1 MRYLFIDRHRWRFPV
16 GRMCALL
23 EVSRS
28 GYYGWRRRPESERGR
43 QNRRLMVEIRAVH
56 RVTRGVYGSPRVH
69 AELRARGYRCG
80 RHRVARLMR
89 QEGIK
94 ARQRRVFKRTTNSSH
109 RLPVAPNL
117 LQRRFRASRPN
128 ETWVADIT
136 CIPTREGWLYL
147 ALLVDVFSRMIVGWV
162 LRDRM
167 TRRLVIEALEMAIG
181 RRRPPRELLHHSD
194 RGSQYAS
201 HAYQALLHRHG
212 IRASMSRQGNC
223 WDNALMESAFGRI
236 KSELV
241 HLTDFA
247 TREQASVE
255 VFDYIEV
262 FYNRQRRHSSLG
274 YLSPAAFESSVA

>member
-1 MRYLFIDRHRWRFPV
+1 MRYLFIHRHCWRFPV

-43 QNRRLMVEIRAVH
+43 QNRRLVVEIRAVH
-56 RVTRGVYGSPRVH
+56 RATRGVYGSPRVH
-69 AELRARGYRCG
+69 AELRARGHRCG

-89 QEGIK
+89 QEGIT
-94 ARQRRVFKRTTNSSH
+94 ARQRRAFKRTTNSSH
-109 RLPVAPNL
+109 PLPVAPNL
-117 LQRRFRASRPN
+117 LQRRFQASRPN

-136 CIPTREGWLYL
+136 FIPTRAGWLYL

-162 LRDRM
+162 LSDRM
-167 TRRLVIEALEMAIG
+167 TKGLVIEALEMALG
-181 RRRPPRELLHHSD
+181 RRRPPQALLHHSD

-212 IRASMSRQGNC
+212 IRASMSRKGNC

-247 TREQASVE
+247 TREQARAE

>member
-1 MRYLFIDRHRWRFPV
+1 MRYLFIHRHCWRFPV

-43 QNRRLMVEIRAVH
+43 QNRRLVVEIRAVH
-56 RVTRGVYGSPRVH
+56 RATRGVYGSPRVH
-69 AELRARGYRCG
+69 AELRARGHRCG

-89 QEGIK
+89 QEGIT
-94 ARQRRVFKRTTNSSH
+94 ARQRRAFKRTTNSSH
-109 RLPVAPNL
+109 PLPVAPNL
-117 LQRRFRASRPN
+117 LQRRFQASRPN

-136 CIPTREGWLYL
+136 FIPTRAGWLYL

-162 LRDRM
+162 LSDRM
-167 TRRLVIEALEMAIG
+167 TKGLVIEALEMALG
-181 RRRPPRELLHHSD
+181 RRRPPQALLHHSD

-201 HAYQALLHRHG
+201 HAYQAMLHRHG
-212 IRASMSRQGNC
+212 IRASMSRKGNC

-247 TREQASVE
+247 TREQARAE

>member
-1 MRYLFIDRHRWRFPV
+1 MRYRFIQQHRAQFPV
-16 GRMCALL
+16 GRMCAVLA
-23 EVSRS
+23 VSRS
-28 GYYGWRRRPESERGR
+28 GYYGWQRRPESMRDR
-43 QNRRLMVEIRAVH
+43 QNRRLLVEIRAVQQT
-56 RVTRGVYGSPRVH
+56 TRGVYGSPRVH
-69 AELRARGYRCG
+69 AELRARGHRCG

-89 QEGIK
+89 QEGIA
-94 ARQRRVFKRTTNSSH
+94 ARQRRAFKRTTNSAH

-117 LQRRFRASRPN
+117 LQRRFQASRPN

-136 CIPTREGWLYL
+136 FIPTGEGWVYL

-162 LRDRM
+162 LRDRL
-167 TRRLVIEALEMAIG
+167 TRRLVVEALDMALG
-181 RRRPPRELLHHSD
+181 RRRPPQALLHHSD

-201 HAYQALLHRHG
+201 REYQARLSRHG
-212 IRASMSRQGNC
+212 IRASMSRPGNC
-223 WDNALMESAFGRI
+223 WDNALMESVFGRI

-247 TREQASVE
+247 TRAQASAE